1 MRWSYWIARIFQSL
15 DLSWYETAWW
25 GGIRLLETVG
35 LVIWKKKRVYVH
47 VISFYKTNS
56 VCGRQ
61 YNLVNKTLLRLP
73 AGLIQRLVF
82 HLWWNLIFLPKL
94 YMTSE
99 EEGRA
104 KPSLSSNYTE
114 NHIISLP
121 LSPHG
126 LPSTVLLVDSV
137 CLCHSREQACI
148 LNESWR
154 RDWRR
159 LRERR
164 RMESM
169 NLQRKHN
176 WDTKLS
182 LACTSWSADWAH
194 WLVRYFFHLWDQVL
208 C

>member
-1 MRWSYWIARIFQSL
+1 M
-15 DLSWYETAWW
+15 
-25 GGIRLLETVG
+25 
-35 LVIWKKKRVYVH
+35 H

-61 YNLVNKTLLRLP
+61 YNLVNKTFLRLP
-73 AGLIQRLVF
+73 ASLIQHLVF

-99 EEGRA
+99 EEGGA

-121 LSPHG
+121 LSLHG
-126 LPSTVLLVDSV
+126 LPATVLLVDSV

-159 LRERR
+159 LRERGGEWR
-164 RMESM
+164 AWTCRGNTTE
-169 NLQRKHN
+169 
-176 WDTKLS
+176 TP
-182 LACTSWSADWAH
+182 SWVLPAPPDP
-194 WLVRYFFHLWDQVL
+194 LTELTDRGKIFFHLWDQVL
-208 C
+208 Y